1 MGRGHRVFIVERNSM
16 TTSNAADKVRVQ
28 CIEGS
33 GFWRSENQG
42 PRKGRGGEWFL
53 KGMKLVKLD
62 WVTKKAV
69 ARHMT
74 RGTTDAESGVKDCLK
89 QRLMSR
95 NLEL

>member
-1 MGRGHRVFIVERNSM
+1 M
-16 TTSNAADKVRVQ
+16 TTSDTSDKVRVQ

-33 GFWRSENQG
+33 SFWRSGNQG
-42 PRKGRGGEWFL
+42 PRKGKGEGGWFL
-53 KGMKLVKLD
+53 KLVNLVKLD

-74 RGTTDAESGVKDCLK
+74 HGATDAESSVKDCLK
-89 QRLMSR
+89 QRPMSR